1 MKAIRKVLV
10 TGGSGFIGT
19 NLSKKLI
26 DRGIQ
31 VKVLDDFSSSNESS
45 LLGLNLEIIKGSVT
59 DRFLLENE
67 TTECDAIIHLAARG
81 SVPRSI
87 INPEATFQVN
97 IQGTINVC
105 EVARLRS
112 IPIVFSSSSSV
123 YGLNDEENKSEEEWL
138 APISPYAASKLSGE
152 TIVTAYSRTFNFPT
166 AVFRLFNVYGPGQR
180 PEHQYSAVIPRWIWS
195 AMRKDKLMVYGDGET
210 TRDFTYVDNVVD
222 VIVSTLINQ
231 RFFDGITNLAFGNPS
246 SLNTVL
252 KAVQDFF
259 PTLKTIYLEPR
270 PGDIRSSA
278 NGSNRLKQLFP
289 EIMPTDLID
298 GINSTITWLLQ
309 EQSAIESNP
318 VVVLNN

>member
-1 MKAIRKVLV
+1 VPIIQKVLI
-10 TGGSGFIGT
+10 TGGAGFIGMNVT
-19 NLSKKLI
+19 KKLAAS
-26 DRGIQ
+26 GIE
-31 VKVLDDFSSSNESS
+31 VKIFDDFSSSSESS
-45 LLGLNLEIIKGSVT
+45 VSGLNLDIVKGTIT
-59 DRFLLENE
+59 DRILLED
-67 TTECDAIIHLAARG
+67 TAADCDAIIHLAARG

-87 INPEATFQVN
+87 SNPEATFQAN

-105 EVARLRS
+105 EIARLRS

-123 YGLNDEENKSEEEWL
+123 YGLNDKENKSEDEWL

-152 TIVTAYSRTFNFPT
+152 AIVAAYSRTFNFPT

-180 PEHQYSAVIPRWIWS
+180 PEHQYSAVIPRWIWA
-195 AMRKDKLMVYGDGET
+195 AMRKDELMVYGDGET

-222 VIVSTLINQ
+222 VLVSTLINK
-231 RFFDGITNLAFGNPS
+231 RYFDGITNLAFGNPS
-246 SLNTVL
+246 SLNTAL
-252 KAVQDFF
+252 KVVQDFF

-289 EIMPTDLID
+289 EIMPTNLRD
-298 GINSTITWLLQ
+298 GINKTITWLLQ
-309 EQSAIESNP
+309 EQFEIESNP